1 MAQDRP
7 NPGTATPIPVAG
19 GAEQQTLTPPPAGV
33 HAVGTFELP
42 ARLGR
47 YTLVKMLGKG
57 GMGAVYL
64 ADDPNL
70 NRQVA
75 LKIPHLVGS
84 DSESLRC
91 LRDRF
96 LREARLAAALHHPNL
111 CPVHDCGEIDGVLYM
126 AMSYLE
132 GRPLSAFIR
141 PSQPPPVKAVVAVV
155 RQLALAM
162 QEAHSK
168 GVIHRDLKPSNI
180 MVTPTRQPVIMDF
193 GLAVRTEAEDT
204 RLTRSGMIVGTPAY
218 MPPEQ
223 LNCDHSCIGPA
234 TDIYALGVILYE
246 LLAGRTPFQGPL
258 GALMAQIMLDPPPPL
273 EKWRPGLDRALDG
286 LCGRALTKK
295 PQDRYPSMQSFAN
308 ALEEYIRMKSRAVP
322 ASAKPPAAPPTAT
335 SAVHPVVPLEHEN
348 PVTLFN
354 EMAANERHAA
364 ATPRPGVTLRP
375 TPTRAHAVRRRLRSR
390 RRLRLPAWAFMA
402 VASVVAIGG
411 LTWLLVYLTQHY
423 DHRRSLAAADI
434 KRTDSR
440 SEAVGADTPP
450 ELRTAINQLR
460 QTPDDAEALKVVQR
474 WSYVPS
480 LCNSLPP
487 GPALEAGK
495 HLAFDANDWVSAR
508 RLFQQSGDK
517 AWLNVLEKDR
527 IGSASGADA
536 ADKLAAADAWWEVA
550 KSDKEFGDRI
560 RQRARRFYGEV
571 VHLLRSGPDFD
582 RASRRAFGRE

>member
-7 NPGTATPIPVAG
+7 IPGTAMPGPAAD
-19 GAEQQTLTPPPAGV
+19 GADQETLTPPHTGV
-33 HAVGTFELP
+33 SAVGEVALP
-42 ARLGR
+42 ARFGR
-47 YTLVKMLGKG
+47 YTLVKLLGKG

-70 NRQVA
+70 DRQVA

-96 LREARLAAALHHPNL
+96 VREARLAAVLHHPNL

-126 AMSYLE
+126 AMAYLE
-132 GRPLSAFIR
+132 GRPLAAFIR
-141 PSQPPPVKAVVAVV
+141 SSQPPPVKSVVAVV
-155 RQLALAM
+155 RRLALAM
-162 QEAHSK
+162 QEAHSQ

-180 MVTPTRQPVIMDF
+180 MVTPSRQPVIMDF

-223 LNCDHSCIGPA
+223 LNCDHACIGPA

-258 GALMAQIMLDPPPPL
+258 GALMAQIMIDPPPPL

-286 LCGRALTKK
+286 LCSRALTKK

-308 ALEEYIRMKSRAVP
+308 ALEEYLRMKSRTVP
-322 ASAKPPAAPPTAT
+322 APARPPAPAAT
-335 SAVHPVVPLEHEN
+335 SVAGPVVPLEQEN
-348 PVTLFN
+348 AVTLFN
-354 EMAANERHAA
+354 EMAANERHATTTPRA
-364 ATPRPGVTLRP
+364 GVTPRPGPSR
-375 TPTRAHAVRRRLRSR
+375 RHAVRRR
-390 RRLRLPAWAFMA
+390 RRLRQRFRLPAWVFTAIA
-402 VASVVAIGG
+402 LVVVLGG
-411 LTWLLVYLTQHY
+411 MTWLVVYLTQHIG
-423 DHRRSLAAADI
+423 HRRSTDAQQ
-434 KRTDSR
+434 TDSR
-440 SEAVGADTPP
+440 SDAVDAETPA
-450 ELRTAINQLR
+450 ELRAAIIQLR
-460 QTPDDAEALKVVQR
+460 QSPGDAEALKIVQR

-480 LCNSLPP
+480 LCQSLPP

-495 HLAFDANDWVSAR
+495 HLAFDAGDWLSAR
-508 RLFQQSGDK
+508 RLFQQSGDR

-527 IGSASGADA
+527 IGTASGADA
-536 ADKLAAADAWWEVA
+536 ADKMAAADAWWELA
-550 KSDKEFGDRI
+550 QNDNEFGDRI
-560 RQRARRFYGEV
+560 RPRARKLYGEAV
-571 VHLLRSGPDFD
+571 QILRSGPEYD
-582 RASRRAFGRE
+582 RAARRAFGRE